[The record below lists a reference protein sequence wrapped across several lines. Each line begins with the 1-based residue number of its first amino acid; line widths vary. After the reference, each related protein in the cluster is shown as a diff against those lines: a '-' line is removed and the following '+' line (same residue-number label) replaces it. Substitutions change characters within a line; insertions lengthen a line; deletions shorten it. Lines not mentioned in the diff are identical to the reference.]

1 MNIIDQTS
9 LNKQSDDEN
18 NDEEIH
24 QPSNDLISNFQD
36 IRISTTDF
44 LSTNNTEKQD
54 EEYKNHTENINNKT
68 SIIYICD
75 KQLLD
80 YESICCFLV
89 LLFINDTH
97 LNFNCLQNIIKNL
110 CYHKHT
116 RQWIIKSLLSIINKS
131 TGRIEYD
138 ESIFQSEIKNLNSLW
153 LNIYYENAF
162 GMHKNLFKIE
172 YHNLIEIF
180 IDEKLCYM
188 FCCQVFDLLI
198 LLYKYFPEE
207 FLFLPLNNN
216 QQIVVSFWELIY
228 KLNQSFNNYSNINN
242 NNNNEINFQSSP
254 LDILLLMFKHPILNK
269 NKKLID
275 KLFKLISLISQTLT
289 KRKYISSLKLIKTTN
304 NSQQENNKIILSD
317 NKAFLDNLLD
327 LFIKIL
333 ISKSCTEYGLEFAN
347 LFLLNISKINQV
359 TKDKVLHLLINGIH
373 LLSKDVNEEFKQLHL
388 EIEDY
393 LSKAKSNT
401 TINDDKPF
409 DESVKLFDLY
419 KAIPLMNND
428 LNTKQKYLQLSSII
442 ALTSKTG
449 NQQFLLHI
457 LKLII
462 QLNEETKKEQIDI
475 QSYFETEPST
485 LTQNLETL
493 RLSFSSNNNNQQ
505 HDILQS
511 INELNNRVEQ
521 ICINLQTILNSNT
534 IEHHHEK
541 IINEIHDIYH
551 LIQQIEPSKQFL
563 SFQQTKLND
572 VLNLKCFDPT
582 SKFIEFVHKHRIVL
596 NQILRQSKQHLNEG
610 PFNIL
615 INYLSLLDF
624 DIKRKYFNYELG
636 RLKENK
642 HDKYLTIHIKRNNVF
657 EDSYKEL
664 SQYSSQDW
672 KYKFYIIFDD
682 EEGQDADDILN
693 EWYLIISN
701 SILDPNHGLFMKTAG
716 DHITYMPNPLS
727 YYNKNYLEYF
737 KFIGHFIG
745 KVIFDKKYMNYFTD
759 MKLIDLEFYKKLV
772 RLLENDIQQLG
783 LNLTFSLDVNEFG
796 VNKTIELIEN
806 ENITGSIKQQINS
819 FLEGFYE
826 IIPKYLISIFNEQE
840 LQLLISDLPHVDVED
855 LKPNN

>member
-1 MNIIDQTS
+1 
-9 LNKQSDDEN
+9 
-18 NDEEIH
+18 
-24 QPSNDLISNFQD
+24 
-36 IRISTTDF
+36 
-44 LSTNNTEKQD
+44 KQD

-68 SIIYICD
+68 SIIDICD

-275 KLFKLISLISQTLT
+275 KLFKLLSLISQTLT
-289 KRKYISSLKLIKTTN
+289 KRKYISSLKLIKTAN

-359 TKDKVLHLLINGIH
+359 TKDKVLHLLIN
-373 LLSKDVNEEFKQLHL
+373 
-388 EIEDY
+388 
-393 LSKAKSNT
+393 
-401 TINDDKPF
+401 
-409 DESVKLFDLY
+409 
-419 KAIPLMNND
+419 
-428 LNTKQKYLQLSSII
+428 
-442 ALTSKTG
+442 
-449 NQQFLLHI
+449 
-457 LKLII
+457 
-462 QLNEETKKEQIDI
+462 EQIDI

-572 VLNLKCFDPT
+572 LLNLKCFDPT

-636 RLKENK
+636 CLKENK

-806 ENITGSIKQQINS
+806 GSNIKVTNKNKSEYIRFVCQENITGSIKQQINS